1 MEVIKICNG
10 TLIGDPCHII
20 RSQKVYD
27 AFMEV
32 VGERKPRQLNEW
44 LPFDFHGITGQIY
57 HTDHDG
63 FFFDV
68 PVDSGMVI
76 NISEEDLPALLRV
89 DSVDLRAHLSCKRGG
104 SDEEDSEMMLEGKR
118 DRIVRYC
125 YSVFDAKVGEEMVEK
140 FRPIVA
146 RWDEE
151 TVNIWLRWGMDKG
164 TADRIQ
170 TLIRAAESDPE
181 EIHTGLLP

>member
-10 TLIGDPCHII
+10 TLIGDPYHII

-32 VGERKPRQLNEW
+32 IGHREPRRLNEW
-44 LPFDFHGITGQIY
+44 LPFEFHGITGQIY

-76 NISEEDLPALLRV
+76 NMSEEDLPVLLKF
-89 DSVDLRAHLSCKRGG
+89 DSVDPRGHISYKRGE
-104 SDEEDSEMMLEGKR
+104 SDEENSEMMLE
-118 DRIVRYC
+118 
-125 YSVFDAKVGEEMVEK
+125 EK
-140 FRPIVA
+140 
-146 RWDEE
+146 
-151 TVNIWLRWGMDKG
+151 
-164 TADRIQ
+164 
-170 TLIRAAESDPE
+170 
-181 EIHTGLLP
+181 

>member
-20 RSQKVYD
+20 RSRKVYD

-32 VGERKPRQLNEW
+32 VGKREPHQPNEW

-57 HTDHDG
+57 YTDHDG

-76 NISEEDLPALLRV
+76 NISEEDLPAFLKV
-89 DSVDLRAHLSCKRGG
+89 DSVDLRELVSYKPGE

-118 DRIVRYC
+118 DRIVDYC
-125 YSVFDAKVGEEMVEK
+125 CCVFDAKVVAEMTEK

-170 TLIRAAESDPE
+170 TLTKAAESHPD

>member
-10 TLIGDPCHII
+10 TLMGDPCHII

-32 VGERKPRQLNEW
+32 VGKREPRQLNDW

-76 NISEEDLPALLRV
+76 NMSEEDLPALLKD
-89 DSVDLRAHLSCKRGG
+89 DSLDLGGHVSYKRGE
-104 SDEEDSEMMLEGKR
+104 SDGENSEMMLEGKR
-118 DRIVRYC
+118 DRIVDYC
-125 YSVFDAKVGEEMVEK
+125 YSVFEAKLVAEMMEK

-151 TVNIWLRWGMDKG
+151 TVNLWLRWGTDTG

-170 TLIRAAESDPE
+170 TLIKAAESHPD
-181 EIHTGLLP
+181 EIHTGLFP

>member
-1 MEVIKICNG
+1 MEVIKLCNG
-10 TLIGDPCHII
+10 TVIGDPCHII
-20 RSQKVYD
+20 RSRKVYD
-27 AFMEV
+27 EFMAV
-32 VGERKPRQLNEW
+32 VGQREPRQPNEW

-57 HTDHDG
+57 CTDQDG
-63 FFFDV
+63 FVFDV

-76 NISEEDLPALLRV
+76 NISEEDLPAFLKV
-89 DSVDLRAHLSCKRGG
+89 DSVDLRELVSYKPGE
-104 SDEEDSEMMLEGKR
+104 SDEEDFDMMLEGKR
-118 DRIVRYC
+118 DRIVDYC
-125 YSVFDAKVGEEMVEK
+125 CSVFDAKVVAGMTEK

-170 TLIRAAESDPE
+170 TLIKAAESHPD